1 MKGKVVKITVNAFD
15 KSNNIGIL
23 CKTFVAIET
32 CAYVMDVL

>member
-15 KSNNIGIL
+15 RSNNIL